1 MTSARRRRIPEAV
14 RAELRRQ
21 DLLAETDAY
30 LRDRVAEVG
39 EPAPEERARAQ
50 AIARRLAARAST
62 RAD

>member
-21 DLLAETDAY
+21 DLMAETDAY
-30 LRDRVAEVG
+30 LRDLVAEVG
-39 EPAPEERARAQ
+39 EPAPEERARAE

-62 RAD
+62 LAD